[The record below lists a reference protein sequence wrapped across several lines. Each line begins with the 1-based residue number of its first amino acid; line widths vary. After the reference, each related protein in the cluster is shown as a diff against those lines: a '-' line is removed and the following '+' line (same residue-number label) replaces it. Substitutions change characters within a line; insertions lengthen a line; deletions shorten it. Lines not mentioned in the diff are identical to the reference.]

1 MSAAAASGGPDE
13 LVDHGE
19 PIDEDEDDNGRSF
32 EAFERQYATDNS
44 WESLQED
51 ERGFL
56 RPLDATAEL
65 RARRQRAMSAA
76 QSARIRKGMIR
87 YVLLVLDLSRAAAA
101 SDMRPSRLAVMAGA
115 ARAFIRRFFDLNPL
129 GQLGLAVLRGGVALR
144 LTELS
149 GSPEAQVAQLAQYG
163 MDTGGDCSLQ
173 NALELGLEMMAGVPP
188 YGAREL
194 LLLVAAL
201 SSVDP
206 GRVQDSI
213 AACKDAKVR
222 VSIVGVS
229 AEVHVL
235 RRATEATGGTY
246 GVALNE
252 AHLSELLLAHAPPPP
267 APPGQL
273 GAELVRMGFPQR
285 AGGDASST
293 VFCGEL
299 PVLGAGAYTCPRCR
313 ARTQE
318 LPCKCHVC
326 GLPLISSPHL
336 ARSYHH
342 LFPVAA
348 FEEVSDKQLQQLAA
362 AAADGASSSGGDGSS
377 SAVPWYEPGDT
388 AAGAAAAEGA
398 LDGAAGAQRGLYCY
412 GCLKPLMGCSSSE
425 AGVPVAA
432 QQQSSIVLRCKQ
444 CRHLFC
450 YDCDAFVHESL
461 HNCPG
466 CECGAG
472 AAGQEAAKAQAAAA
486 AAAVGPAAGGGG
498 GSSGAA
504 NGVAAGS

>member
-1 MSAAAASGGPDE
+1 M
-13 LVDHGE
+13 
-19 PIDEDEDDNGRSF
+19 
-32 EAFERQYATDNS
+32 
-44 WESLQED
+44 
-51 ERGFL
+51 
-56 RPLDATAEL
+56 
-65 RARRQRAMSAA
+65 
-76 QSARIRKGMIR
+76 
-87 YVLLVLDLSRAAAA
+87 
-101 SDMRPSRLAVMAGA
+101 
-115 ARAFIRRFFDLNPL
+115 
-129 GQLGLAVLRGGVALR
+129 
-144 LTELS
+144 
-149 GSPEAQVAQLAQYG
+149 
-163 MDTGGDCSLQ
+163 
-173 NALELGLEMMAGVPP
+173 
-188 YGAREL
+188 
-194 LLLVAAL
+194 
-201 SSVDP
+201 
-206 GRVQDSI
+206 
-213 AACKDAKVR
+213 
-222 VSIVGVS
+222 
-229 AEVHVL
+229 
-235 RRATEATGGTY
+235 
-246 GVALNE
+246 
-252 AHLSELLLAHAPPPP
+252 
-267 APPGQL
+267 
-273 GAELVRMGFPQR
+273 
-285 AGGDASST
+285 
-293 VFCGEL
+293 
-299 PVLGAGAYTCPRCR
+299 
-313 ARTQE
+313 
-318 LPCKCHVC
+318 C